1 MRKQKLILN
10 YCPYFYKIINFEFY
24 EDDVISKKLIM
35 LYRDYIFSVD
45 VMNKRDLLKAQRLD
59 LILSKY
65 IDDYVFRKALQK
77 DILNINVPEDEA
89 KEQVFI
95 NGIFNIYDAYESG
108 YTRNI
113 YFARWI

>member
-1 MRKQKLILN
+1 MKKQKLILS

-35 LYRDYIFSVD
+35 LYRDYIFNVD
-45 VMNKRDLLKAQRLD
+45 VTNKRDIAKAQRLD
-59 LILSKY
+59 LILNKY
-65 IDDYVFRKALQK
+65 IDDYVFRKTLQK
-77 DILNINVPEDEA
+77 DILSINVLDGET

-95 NGIFNIYDAYESG
+95 SGIFSIYDAYESG